1 MKKVKREFENLKW
14 ERNEIVFY
22 LLCCGTD
29 VEDTK
34 YDYREYYNLICWIE
48 ENFYNE
54 IEIKRHSFLKSY
66 NYNLDEDVEDRYYD
80 YLAKEL
86 ETKVTETLN
95 K

>member
-1 MKKVKREFENLKW
+1 MKKVKNEFENLKL

-29 VEDTK
+29 VADTK
-34 YDYREYYNLICWIE
+34 YDYREYSNLISWIE

-66 NYNLDEDVEDRYYD
+66 NYNVAEDVEDRYYY
-80 YLAKEL
+80 YLATEL
-86 ETKVTETLN
+86 ETKITETLN